1 MLGPAIAN
9 GRGSDSDCSIIT
21 VVATPSPSACPSAA
35 LDKSRGKWGLH
46 LLLTNVH
53 NEQVNNATA
62 ATDRET
68 EAMNVR
74 EGDRARERK

>member
-1 MLGPAIAN
+1 M
-9 GRGSDSDCSIIT
+9 
-21 VVATPSPSACPSAA
+21 
-35 LDKSRGKWGLH
+35 
-46 LLLTNVH
+46 LLTNVH

-74 EGDRARERK
+74 EGDRAEEIGRESREKREARGRAGDRESE